1 MKIKIT
7 YLVTMTFFDYYIR
20 KWFQQ
25 IKWRLHSFWIKML
38 YTSNSKWEKRKEIGS
53 IHVCS
58 YVYYNKPYVVST
70 GNAADLYSKYA
81 YLHKKNNQHY
91 FVYKRIF
98 VSGPGVKILLV
109 KASVASLSIIKSA
122 TYKFFAWRSSGS
134 CPFGR

>member
-1 MKIKIT
+1 MSSLKNENKNH
-7 YLVTMTFFDYYIR
+7 LFGNHDLFWLYIR

-58 YVYYNKPYVVST
+58 YVVST

-91 FVYKRIF
+91 FVYKRNF

-109 KASVASLSIIKSA
+109 KASVVSLSIIKSA